1 MNFFGKK
8 EKKFQ
13 IPIQN
18 VAQQMQAPQPI
29 HGGGGG
35 QMGQLMQQGQIFGP
49 QQLVCGPNQTKNEF
63 FWGKKR
69 NNDYFGKKF
78 SDFMSHLPSISTLSC
93 SATTTTGHNGWLKK

>member
-63 FWGKKR
+63 FWGKNGIMIILEK
-69 NNDYFGKKF
+69 NFQ
-78 SDFMSHLPSISTLSC
+78 ISCPISRRFQPYPVQQQRQQ
-93 SATTTTGHNGWLKK
+93 AIMVG